1 MLKTATI
8 LVISAVSLA
17 SIGGALA
24 QSDNHAAPGVRAPNA
39 PRYLPNGEVE
49 PPPSM
54 RSNGGVGSQF
64 NPYNDAQTRSGGPS
78 GGGNQGGGL

>member
-1 MLKTATI
+1 MVWLGAI
-8 LVISAVSLA
+8 GSAA
-17 SIGGALA
+17 A
-24 QSDNHAAPGVRAPNA
+24 QSDNHAAPGVRDPNA
-39 PRYLPNGEVE
+39 FRYLPNGEVE

-78 GGGNQGGGL
+78 GGGNQGNGL